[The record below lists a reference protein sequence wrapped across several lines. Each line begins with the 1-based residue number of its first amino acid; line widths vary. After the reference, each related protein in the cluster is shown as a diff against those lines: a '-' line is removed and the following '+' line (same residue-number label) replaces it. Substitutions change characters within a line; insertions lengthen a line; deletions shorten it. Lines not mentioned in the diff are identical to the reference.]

1 MQGDDG
7 CWIGWY
13 LKNWK
18 FENLRVEFEGSEIA
32 MNKFIINQIFV
43 KRETFNVSN

>member
-18 FENLRVEFEGSEIA
+18 FENLTVEFEFRNCDE
-32 MNKFIINQIFV
+32 
-43 KRETFNVSN
+43 